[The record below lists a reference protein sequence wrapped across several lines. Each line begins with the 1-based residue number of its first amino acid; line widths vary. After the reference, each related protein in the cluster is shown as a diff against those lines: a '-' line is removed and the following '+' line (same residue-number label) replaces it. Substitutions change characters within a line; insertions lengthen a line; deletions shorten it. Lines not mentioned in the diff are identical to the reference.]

1 MKCTAYIIYMYKV
14 NCNCRTSYHHHQ
26 VNMPSRQQ

>member
-1 MKCTAYIIYMYKV
+1 MYKV

>member
-1 MKCTAYIIYMYKV
+1 MYKV
-14 NCNCRTSYHHHQ
+14 NYNCRTSYHHHQ